1 MRVLTVC
8 GIKGSGKTTTIE
20 LIIRELCRRGYNV
33 GSMKDIHFEGF
44 ALDTPGTNT
53 DRHRKA
59 GAQIVVARGN
69 SETDIMIGKKLPLQ
83 AILPFFNQDFVV
95 LEGVN
100 EPGIPMILTSH
111 DEKGLESLDNPFV
124 FAVSGKVSGHL
135 SEFKG
140 HPAIDAAT
148 DIDRLV
154 SLIEE
159 KAGIFP

>member
-8 GIKGSGKTTTIE
+8 GITDSGKTTTIE
-20 LIIRELCRRGYNV
+20 HIIRELVRRGYTV

-59 GAQIVVARGN
+59 GAQTVVARGDT
-69 SETDIMIGKKLPLQ
+69 ETDIMIGGKLPLCE
-83 AILPFFNQDFVV
+83 ILPYFKQDFVV

-100 EPGIPMILTSH
+100 EPGIPMILTAH
-111 DEKGLESLDNPFV
+111 DEAGLEVLDNPFV
-124 FAVSGKVSGHL
+124 FAVSGKVSVST
-135 SEFKG
+135 SEYKG
-140 HPAIDAAT
+140 RPAIDATT
-148 DIDRLV
+148 DIAKLV

-159 KAGIFP
+159 KVCHE